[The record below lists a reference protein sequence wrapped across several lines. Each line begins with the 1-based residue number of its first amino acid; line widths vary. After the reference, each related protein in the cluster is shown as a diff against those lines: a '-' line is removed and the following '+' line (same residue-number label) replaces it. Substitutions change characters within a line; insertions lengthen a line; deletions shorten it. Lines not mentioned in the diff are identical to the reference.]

1 MTGSNDQSD
10 DNNRDPEFAMQ
21 AMTQDL
27 MRLLDQRLEPLLSRM
42 DRIDGGGSQSV
53 HNEHNDENDV
63 EQSLRQNPNAYLS
76 WESKVKEE
84 DDVKFTENGEILVVK
99 RSLKAIPT

>member
-10 DNNRDPEFAMQ
+10 DNNRNPEFAMQ

-63 EQSLRQNPNAYLS
+63 EHTPRQYTPRQGRVQQVDDNISNIKVVIPFLR
-76 WESKVKEE
+76 
-84 DDVKFTENGEILVVK
+84 DV
-99 RSLKAIPT
+99 